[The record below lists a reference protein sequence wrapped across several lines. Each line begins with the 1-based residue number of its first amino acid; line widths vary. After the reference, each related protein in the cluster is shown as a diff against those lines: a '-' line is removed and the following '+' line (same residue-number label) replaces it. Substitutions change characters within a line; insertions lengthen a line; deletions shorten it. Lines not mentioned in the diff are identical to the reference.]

1 MPILLSLIH
10 ANSQLR
16 ETMIFIKRFSGLFFM
31 VAISMTCLAQN
42 GGMEIQDHLLIRE
55 SRRFTRDAQ
64 EGRYEGSPYMNDE
77 FRQAFVHSGS
87 LKFQSVPMRY
97 NVVEDVMEFQN
108 GAITYLLDPDPK
120 IAKIELGEATFV
132 VPRMHKSFYVSHLSG
147 NLSLLSKS
155 VVNFRP
161 ANDLMGI
168 PAKYGRQ
175 PDTYFFMLG
184 ESQPVKVTGLKGFLE
199 MIPGKKNE
207 MEKFARDE
215 KISFKNKGDLLKL
228 VEHFNSISM

>member
-1 MPILLSLIH
+1 M
-10 ANSQLR
+10 
-16 ETMIFIKRFSGLFFM
+16 TFIKRFSNLFFL
-31 VAISMTCLAQN
+31 VAISSTCFAQN

-55 SRRFTRDAQ
+55 SRRFTRDTQ
-64 EGRYEGSPYMNDE
+64 EARYEGSPYMNDE
-77 FRQAFVHSGS
+77 FRQAFVHSGN
-87 LKFQSVPMRY
+87 LKFQGVPMRY

-108 GAITYLLDPDPK
+108 GALTYLLDPDPK
-120 IAKIELGEATFV
+120 IARIELGEETFV
-132 VPRMHKSFYVSHLSG
+132 VPRMHKSFYVSHKTG

-155 VVNFRP
+155 VVNLRP

-175 PDTYFFMLG
+175 PDVYYFMLG
-184 ESQPVKVTGLKGFLE
+184 DSQPVKVSGLKGFLE
-199 MIPGKKNE
+199 LIPGKKKE

-215 KISFKNKGDLLKL
+215 KISFRNKGDLLKL

>member
-1 MPILLSLIH
+1 
-10 ANSQLR
+10 
-16 ETMIFIKRFSGLFFM
+16 MISIKRFSGLLFLIT
-31 VAISMTCLAQN
+31 VSSTCFAQN

-64 EGRYEGSPYMNDE
+64 EARYEGSPYMNDE
-77 FRQAFVHSGS
+77 FRQAFVQSGD
-87 LKFQSVPMRY
+87 LKFQAVPMRY
-97 NVVEDVMEFQN
+97 NVVEDVMEFQK
-108 GAITYLLDPDPK
+108 GAFIHLLDPDPK
-120 IAKIELGEATFV
+120 IAMIEMGEATFV
-132 VPRMHKSFYVSHLSG
+132 VPKMHKSFYESHVSG

-155 VVNFRP
+155 IVNLRP

-175 PDTYFFMLG
+175 PDVYYFMLG
-184 ESQPVKVTGLKGFLE
+184 DSQPVKVSGLKTFLE
-199 MIPGKKNE
+199 MIPEKKDE

-215 KISFKNKGDLLKL
+215 KISFKNKGDLLRL

>member
-1 MPILLSLIH
+1 
-10 ANSQLR
+10 
-16 ETMIFIKRFSGLFFM
+16 MIPIKRFLGLFFLIT
-31 VAISMTCLAQN
+31 VSSACFAQN

-64 EGRYEGSPYMNDE
+64 EAKYEGSPYMNDE
-77 FRQAFVHSGS
+77 FRQAFVQSGD
-87 LKFQSVPMRY
+87 LKFQAVPMRY
-97 NVVEDVMEFQN
+97 NVVEDVMEFQK
-108 GAITYLLDPDPK
+108 GAFIHLLDPDPK
-120 IAKIELGEATFV
+120 IAKIEMGEATFV
-132 VPRMHKSFYVSHLSG
+132 VPKTHKSFYVSHVSG

-155 VVNFRP
+155 IVNFRP

-175 PDTYFFMLG
+175 PDVYYFMLG
-184 ESQPVKVTGLKGFLE
+184 DSQPVKVSGLKTFLE
-199 MIPGKKNE
+199 MIPEKKDE

-215 KISFKNKGDLLKL
+215 KISFKNKGDLFRL

>member
-1 MPILLSLIH
+1 MVS
-10 ANSQLR
+10 
-16 ETMIFIKRFSGLFFM
+16 IKRFSGLFILF
-31 VAISMTCLAQN
+31 VLSSACFAQN

-55 SRRFTRDAQ
+55 SRRFVRDTPEA
-64 EGRYEGSPYMNDE
+64 RYEGSPYLDDE
-77 FRQAFVHSGS
+77 FRKAFVHSGN
-87 LKFQSVPMRY
+87 LKFQGVPMRY

-108 GAITYLLDPDPK
+108 GAVTYLLDPDPK

-168 PAKYGRQ
+168 PAKYGKQ
-175 PDTYFFMLG
+175 PDIYYFMLG
-184 ESQPVKVTGLKGFLE
+184 ESQPVKVSGLKGFLE
-199 MIPGKKNE
+199 LVQENKDE

-215 KISFKNKGDLLKL
+215 KISFKNKGDLVRL
-228 VEHFNSISM
+228 VEHFNSISMQIKE

>member
-1 MPILLSLIH
+1 M
-10 ANSQLR
+10 
-16 ETMIFIKRFSGLFFM
+16 TFIKRCSSVLFL
-31 VAISMTCLAQN
+31 VTVSVTCFAQN

-64 EGRYEGSPYMNDE
+64 EARYEGSPYMNDE
-77 FRQAFVHSGS
+77 FRQAFVHSGN
-87 LKFQSVPMRY
+87 LKFQGVPMRY

-108 GAITYLLDPDPK
+108 GAVTYLLDPDPK

-132 VPRMHKSFYVSHLSG
+132 VPRMHKSFYVSHKTG

-155 VVNFRP
+155 VVNLRP

-175 PDTYFFMLG
+175 PDIYYFMLG
-184 ESQPVKVTGLKGFLE
+184 DSQPVKVSGLKGFLE
-199 MIPGKKNE
+199 LIPGKKQE

-215 KISFKNKGDLLKL
+215 KISFKNKADLLRL